1 MLHCDSEQRLH
12 DSDIGA
18 ALQQVGP
25 PSQGP
30 RDTQAFPSLE
40 PEAFPSLEPDNI
52 VVQRKENDEPDDT
65 GEPN

>member
-1 MLHCDSEQRLH
+1 MLHCGSEQRLD

-30 RDTQAFPSLE
+30 RDTRAFR
-40 PEAFPSLEPDNI
+40 SLEPDNI